1 MTTRIFYATNG
12 GKPAA
17 DAGVLL
23 RSVADPARVAV
34 TVNVC
39 DSVEFAYPL
48 RLTGGEMKPRPRP
61 EEVASQ
67 EVARFEQERFKAD
80 YHLGVGVPAGQILDQ
95 IELDSYDL
103 TAMGAG
109 SSSWLG
115 NLLLGS
121 TSMRV
126 LHASESSVLIVHRF
140 GRDQGKVQVLLA
152 TDGSPDAEL
161 AVRNLLELADPA
173 KVEVQVVSVANLVP
187 TSTAQYDDWVPAG
200 EVLGHLHSKAVLAVD
215 QAAQP
220 LIDAGFA
227 VAVDTLSGD
236 PARRILELAEFVDL
250 VVVGSRGLGP
260 ASRLA
265 LGSVSDQVARLAPA
279 ALVCRRLPG
288 IRPPV

>member
-1 MTTRIFYATNG
+1 MTTRVLYATNG

-17 DAGVLL
+17 GAGVLL
-23 RSVADPARVAV
+23 RRVADPSRVTV

-48 RLTGGEMKPRPRP
+48 RSIGEEIKPHPQP

-67 EVARFEQERFKAD
+67 EVARFEQEGFKAD
-80 YHLGVGVPAGQILDQ
+80 YHVGGGVPAGQILDQ
-95 IELDSYDL
+95 IELGSYDL

-140 GRDQGKVQVLLA
+140 GREQGKVQVLLA
-152 TDGSPDAEL
+152 TDGSPDAEF
-161 AVRNLLELADPA
+161 AVRSLLELADPA
-173 KVEVQVVSVANLVP
+173 KVEVQVVSVADVVP
-187 TSTAQYDDWVPAG
+187 ASAAQYDDWVTPE
-200 EVLGHLHSKAVLAVD
+200 EVLDHLHSKAVLAVD

-227 VAVDTLSGD
+227 VAVDTPKGD
-236 PARRILELAEFVDL
+236 PARRILELAELVDL

-279 ALVCRRLPG
+279 ALVCRRLRG

>member
-1 MTTRIFYATNG
+1 MTTRILYATNS

-17 DAGVLL
+17 AAGVLL
-23 RSVADPARVAV
+23 RRVADPARVTV

-48 RLTGGEMKPRPRP
+48 RSTREETKPRPQP
-61 EEVASQ
+61 KDVASE
-67 EVARFEQERFKAD
+67 EVARFEQEGFKAD

-95 IELDSYDL
+95 IELGSYNL

-140 GRDQGKVQVLLA
+140 RREQGKVQVLLA

-161 AVRNLLELADPA
+161 AVRNLLELANPA
-173 KVEVQVVSVANLVP
+173 KVEVQVVSVANQVP
-187 TSTAQYDDWVPAG
+187 ASAAQYDDCVPPG
-200 EVLGHLHSKAVLAVD
+200 EVLDHLQSKAVLAVD

-227 VAVDTLSGD
+227 VAVDTTSGD
-236 PARRILELAEFVDL
+236 PVRRILELAEFVDL

-260 ASRLA
+260 AGRLA

-279 ALVCRRLPG
+279 ALVCRRLSAV
-288 IRPPV
+288 RPPA

>member
-1 MTTRIFYATNG
+1 MTTRILYATNG

-23 RSVADPARVAV
+23 RRVADPARVTV

-39 DSVEFAYPL
+39 DSVEFAYPS
-48 RLTGGEMKPRPRP
+48 RSTGEETKPRPQP
-61 EEVASQ
+61 EEVASE
-67 EVARFEQERFKAD
+67 EVARFEQEGFKAD
-80 YHLGVGVPAGQILDQ
+80 YYLGAGIPAGQILDQ
-95 IELDSYDL
+95 VELGSYDL

-126 LHASESSVLIVHRF
+126 LHASDSSVLIVHRF
-140 GRDQGKVQVLLA
+140 GREQGKVQVLLA

-161 AVRNLLELADPA
+161 AVRSLLELADPS
-173 KVEVQVVSVANLVP
+173 KVEVQVVSVANQVP
-187 TSTAQYDDWVPAG
+187 ASAAQYDDWVPAG
-200 EVLGHLHSKAVLAVD
+200 EVLDHLQSKAVLAVD

-227 VAVDTLSGD
+227 VTVDTPSGD
-236 PARRILELAEFVDL
+236 PARRILELAQFVDL

-260 ASRLA
+260 AGRLA
-265 LGSVSDQVARLAPA
+265 LGSVSDQMARLAPA
-279 ALVCRRLPG
+279 ALVCRRLHG

>member
-1 MTTRIFYATNG
+1 MTTRILYATNG

-23 RSVADPARVAV
+23 RRVADPARVTV

-39 DSVEFAYPL
+39 DSVEFAYPP
-48 RLTGGEMKPRPRP
+48 RSTEAEAKPRLQP

-67 EVARFEQERFKAD
+67 EVARFEQEGFKAD

-95 IELDSYDL
+95 VELGSYDL
-103 TAMGAG
+103 TVMGAG

-126 LHASESSVLIVHRF
+126 LHASDSSVLIVHRF
-140 GRDQGKVQVLLA
+140 SREQGRIQVLLA

-173 KVEVQVVSVANLVP
+173 KVEVQVVSVASQVP
-187 TSTAQYDDWVPAG
+187 ASAAQYDDWVPAS
-200 EVLGHLHSKAVLAVD
+200 EVLDHLQSKAVLAVD

-227 VAVDTLSGD
+227 VAVDTPSGD

-260 ASRLA
+260 AGRLA

-288 IRPPV
+288 IRPPA

>member
-1 MTTRIFYATNG
+1 MTTRILYATNG

-23 RSVADPARVAV
+23 RRVADPARVTV

-39 DSVEFAYPL
+39 DSVEFAYPV
-48 RLTGGEMKPRPRP
+48 RSTEGEAKPRPQP

-67 EVARFEQERFKAD
+67 EVARFEQEGFKAD

-95 IELDSYDL
+95 VELGSYDL

-126 LHASESSVLIVHRF
+126 LHASDSSVLIVHRF
-140 GRDQGKVQVLLA
+140 SREQGRVQVLLA

-173 KVEVQVVSVANLVP
+173 KVEVQVVSVANQVP
-187 TSTAQYDDWVPAG
+187 ASAAQYDDWVPAG
-200 EVLGHLHSKAVLAVD
+200 EVLDHLQSKAVLAVD

-227 VAVDTLSGD
+227 VAVDTPSGD

-288 IRPPV
+288 IRPPA